1 MREIEELKRQLAEIQ
16 TKIEELEKETQF
28 KRVEKGKEYFTVCCK
43 SRGTTTVRWTDTDDE
58 IDVDYYNSNNYF
70 RTRERAEEV
79 AKSIRVLLRLW
90 RLHDTLC
97 EDYVPNWDEEE
108 EMKWIVFYSH
118 AARTWCKECWLTNDF
133 LLPCFPT
140 KELVQKACDI
150 LNEEGFKP

>member
-28 KRVEKGKEYFTVCCK
+28 KRVEKGKEYFTTHCAEQGAITLK
-43 SRGTTTVRWTDTDDE
+43 WTERNDICDE
-58 IDVDYYNSNNYF
+58 GYYNNNNYF
-70 RTRERAEEV
+70 YTKERAEEV
-79 AKSIRVLLRLW
+79 TKNIRVLLKLW

-108 EMKWIVFYSH
+108 AKWIIFYSYSKE
-118 AARTWCKECWLTNDF
+118 AWCEEWWVSNNYN
-133 LLPCFPT
+133 LPCFST
-140 KELVQKACDI
+140 KELAQKACDI